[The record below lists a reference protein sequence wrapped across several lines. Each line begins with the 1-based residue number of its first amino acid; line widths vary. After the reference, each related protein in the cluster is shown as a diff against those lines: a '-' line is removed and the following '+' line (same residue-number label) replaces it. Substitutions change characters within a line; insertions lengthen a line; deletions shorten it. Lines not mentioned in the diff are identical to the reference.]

1 MKRRQDI
8 FVIKQYDEDT
18 FKIVRLKSVRARH
31 EEKNTTQQ
39 DAIEKGIDLIF
50 PPKKEK
56 EEETNYERL
65 DESISRTKSR
75 IYEIARCNPWEYFV
89 TLTLDKTKID
99 CYDIKGFTVKFNRM
113 ISDTNKDRERK
124 IQYMIIPE
132 KHKNGAFHFHGFIMG
147 LTEEDVRKNKN
158 KYLEWG
164 SYRDKFGYCSL
175 SQIRSIEACSAY
187 CKKYITKDLRA
198 TIKKKGAN
206 MYYCSLGLSRG
217 ERVYM
222 GYGEWAGTE
231 DKNGFF
237 KEWDFVQ
244 EDGYCAIVTVNR
256 QQLLANFKPIKEKK
270 RYEKDN

>member
-1 MKRRQDI
+1 MNRRQDI

-56 EEETNYERL
+56 KEELNYERL
-65 DESISRTKSR
+65 DESISRTKTR
-75 IYEIARCNPWEYFV
+75 IYELARCNPWEYFI

-99 CYDIKGFTVKFNRM
+99 RYDIKGFTVKFNRM
-113 ISDTNKDRERK
+113 ISDANKDRERK

-132 KHKNGAFHFHGFIMG
+132 KHKNGAFHFHGFVMG
-147 LTEEDVRKNKN
+147 LTENDVRKNRN

-175 SQIRSIEACSAY
+175 SKIRSIEACSAY

-198 TIKKKGAN
+198 TIKKKGAK

-222 GYGEWAGTE
+222 GFGEWAGTE
-231 DKNGFF
+231 DENGFF

-244 EDGYCAIVTVNR
+244 EKGYCAIVTVNR
-256 QQLLANFKPIKEKK
+256 QQLIANFKPIKEKK